1 MFNNLFSCII
11 LINKLICYLLIIVV
25 YLDQIVY
32 HKLDQSLVNSIVV
45 SALFI
50 LLYKEHI
57 DENGNS

>member
-11 LINKLICYLLIIVV
+11 IINKLICYLLIIVF

-32 HKLDQSLVNSIVV
+32 HKSDQSLVNSIVV